1 MLDFHGRPRDL
12 CQVEGRAGG
21 RSSAE
26 DGTTEGSGWALLG
39 DEEADRPALGLTSSA
54 SRTLSSQRSL
64 EDSTPCLPF
73 HARATQTQGPP
84 VHIR

>member
-1 MLDFHGRPRDL
+1 MLEFHGQPRDL

-21 RSSAE
+21 RSCAE

-39 DEEADRPALGLTSSA
+39 DEEADRPALGLTSST
-54 SRTLSSQRSL
+54 SRTLSSQRFL

-73 HARATQTQGPP
+73 HAHATQMQGRP
-84 VHIR
+84 VHFR